1 MRDMI
6 ALCGLKTGGE
16 RCDWGVIAR
25 QGHGERSLEALLAG
39 EVFEAGARADRTRW
53 VVSAASQGDWDAA
66 YAYADAEMEAAAR
79 TGANLTTVL
88 DDDYPI
94 NLRFV
99 YNLPPFLFYRGRLDQ
114 DRDAVS
120 VAVVGTR
127 RPSEGGLERAEAMAN
142 TLCDH
147 GVAVTSGLAAG
158 IDTAAHRAAI
168 AAGGR
173 TIAVYG
179 TGITRVYPAANAGLA
194 EDIVD
199 AGGLVVSQFFPTA
212 RAAKWTFRKR
222 NEVTSGISQGTVVI
236 EASATSGAKM
246 QARLACEHGKR
257 VFLPR
262 SLISAQPWARD
273 MAEHRQATPIGKVG
287 DVPPLLV
294 TADRL
299 GEAVDVYRIPASTL

>member
-1 MRDMI
+1 MRDLI
-6 ALCGLKTGGE
+6 ALCALTAGGE

-25 QGHGERSLEALLAG
+25 QGHGERSLRALMAG
-39 EVFEAGARADRTRW
+39 EVFEAGSRAERTRW
-53 VVSAASQGDWDAA
+53 VVSAASPGDWAAA
-66 YAYADAEMEAAAR
+66 YDHADAEMQAADRA
-79 TGANLTTVL
+79 GAGLTTVL
-88 DDDYPI
+88 DGDYPI

-99 YNLPPFLFYRGRLDQ
+99 YNLPPFLFYRGGLDQ
-114 DRDAVS
+114 DRDALS

-127 RPSEGGLERAEAMAN
+127 RPSEGGLARAEAMADM
-142 TLCDH
+142 LSER

-168 AAGGR
+168 EAGGR

-212 RAAKWTFRKR
+212 RPAKWTFRKR

-262 SLISAQPWARD
+262 SLIGAQQWARD
-273 MAEHRQATPIGKVG
+273 MAGLGQAVPIEKVE
-287 DVPPLLV
+287 DVPPLLM
-294 TADRL
+294 APDRL
-299 GEAVDVYRIPASTL
+299 REAVDVYRIPASTL